1 MNCPHW
7 AQNSAVYATFH
18 AHWHPQIP
26 RLRGERDGPQH
37 SKPRTNIRRLRFA
50 LSLTSEPTKHTKE
63 KNIVKILYVNV
74 ECCAVGQGI
83 VEVEGWPFEC
93 FEGRGTSVTEP
104 RATQFPK
111 SSLSLAHPLLFTL
124 ILS

>member
-1 MNCPHW
+1 MQPF
-7 AQNSAVYATFH
+7 T
-18 AHWHPQIP
+18 PIGIP
-26 RLRGERDGPQH
+26 KYQGSEGKRWPAAH

-74 ECCAVGQGI
+74 ECCAVGEGI